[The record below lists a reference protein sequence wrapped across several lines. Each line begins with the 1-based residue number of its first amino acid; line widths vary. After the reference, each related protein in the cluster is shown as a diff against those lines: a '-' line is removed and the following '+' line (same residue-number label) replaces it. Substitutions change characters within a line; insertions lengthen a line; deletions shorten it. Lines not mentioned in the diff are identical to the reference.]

1 MNKILTIGEIM
12 MRLQPP
18 GFKRFKQSTSFD
30 LCFGGGEANV
40 AVSLAQFGENAVFLS
55 KLPANDIGEMCVM
68 ELKKWGVDTSHI
80 ARGGERI
87 GIYFCEKGASQ
98 RASKVIY
105 DRAYSS
111 VTTLTDGDIDIENAV
126 CGAKWLHFTGITPAL
141 GDGVATYLENILKL
155 CKANGVTISCDLNYR
170 NKLWSKDKACEIMSG
185 LMKYVDVLISNEED
199 CKDVFGIIPPNSDIE
214 KGELNISGYLDTAKI
229 IREKFGISTIAFTL
243 RESISASIN
252 NWSGLLIT
260 DDNYYHSN
268 KYTLSIV
275 DRVGGGDSF
284 SAGLIYALANGYEN
298 SVAINFAVASS
309 AIKHTIE
316 GDVNIATVED
326 VSKLACGNG
335 SGRVER

>member
-1 MNKILTIGEIM
+1 MNKILTIGEVM

-18 GFKRFKQSTSFD
+18 SFKRFKQSTSFD

-40 AVSLAQFGENAVFLS
+40 AVSLAQFGENASFLS
-55 KLPANDIGEMCVM
+55 KLPTNDIGEMCVM

-105 DRAYSS
+105 DRAHSS
-111 VTTLTDGDIDIENAV
+111 VTTLTDGDIDIMSAV
-126 CGAKWLHFTGITPAL
+126 SGAKWLHFTGITPAL
-141 GDGVATYLENILKL
+141 SDSVSTYLESILKL
-155 CKANGVTISCDLNYR
+155 CKENGVTVSCDLNYR
-170 NKLWSKDKACEIMSG
+170 NKLWSKDKACEVMSG

-229 IREKFGISTIAFTL
+229 IREKFGISTVAFTL
-243 RESISASIN
+243 RESISASVN
-252 NWSGLLIT
+252 NWSGLLLA
-260 DDNYYHSN
+260 DDKYYHSN
-268 KYTLSIV
+268 KYTLNIV

-284 SAGLIYALANGYEN
+284 SAGLIYALANNYEHN
-298 SVAINFAVASS
+298 DAINFAVASS

-316 GDVNIATVED
+316 GDVNIATVEE
-326 VSKLACGNG
+326 VSKLAGGNG